1 MPIPTRVRPF
11 VKTQKPTPAWQR
23 LLLGRELSPSRA
35 EYDTVVAALDVGDP
49 AMDQLLDW
57 MIAHGPREARALFE
71 RALGGGIA
79 SVPEAPEPL
88 RAFFAT
94 VDTPPAWLD
103 PTLVEDGVR
112 FIHAAGLT
120 APIILRDLALM
131 GGYLLSG
138 FNQALVL
145 TGALNKGTAQRI
157 AETGKWW
164 LDCTEHGGLER
175 NGPGFRSTLQVRLVH
190 ALVRRNLSARE
201 DWDASVWG
209 LPLNQIDMA
218 ATYLGFC
225 VVLLGGLRKLGIQ
238 ATPREARGVMMLW
251 SHACWLMGVDAKWLR
266 FSEREGL
273 VLLQHAMMT
282 QSRPDWTSQELGRA
296 LSEEPLAR
304 RWRRLPEW
312 LQAPLQKLTYHQHLS
327 VSRYFL
333 TAEQFAQLGLPEGIR
348 PWYPWLTLA
357 PRAVVYTGRHLL
369 PRWRREQER
378 QGRKAQRAALAQIFG
393 DRPHQIIRPDAGHP
407 AHVAAQGD

>member
-1 MPIPTRVRPF
+1 MAIPTRVRPYA
-11 VKTQKPTPAWQR
+11 KTQMPTPAWQR
-23 LLLGRELSPSRA
+23 LLLGRALSPSRD
-35 EYDTVVAALDVGDP
+35 EYDAVVAALNDGDP
-49 AMDQLLDW
+49 AMDALVAW
-57 MIAHGPREARALFE
+57 MVEFGPREARVLFE
-71 RALGGGIA
+71 QALAGGIA
-79 SVPEAPEPL
+79 SVAAAPAPL

-103 PTLVEDGVR
+103 PALVEDGIR

-145 TGALNKGTAQRI
+145 TGALSKGTSQRI

-164 LDCTEHGGLER
+164 LDCTEHGGLDR
-175 NGPGFRSTLQVRLVH
+175 YGPGFRTTLHVRLVH
-190 ALVRRNLSARE
+190 ALVRRNLSARS

-238 ATPREARGVMMLW
+238 ATPRESRGVMQLW
-251 SHACWLMGVDAKWLR
+251 SYACWLMGVDAKWLR
-266 FSEREGL
+266 FSEIDGV

-282 QSRPDWTSQELGRA
+282 QSRPDQTSVELGRA
-296 LSEEPLAR
+296 LSEEPLTR
-304 RWRRLPEW
+304 RWRGLPDW
-312 LQAPLQKLTYHQHLS
+312 LQGPMQKLAYHQHLS

-333 TAEQFAQLGLPEGIR
+333 TGEQFRQLGLPDGIHA
-348 PWYPWLTLA
+348 WYPWLTLA
-357 PRAVVYTGRHLL
+357 PRALGYSARHFV
-369 PRWRREQER
+369 PRWRGEQER
-378 QGRKAQRAALAQIFG
+378 RGRRAQRAALAQIFG
-393 DRPHQIIRPDAGHP
+393 DKPHDIIRPDAAHP
-407 AHVAAQGD
+407 AHVASHGE